1 MANFKKA
8 PLEITNSMP
17 KTLYEKVEQK
27 WHYCLNLE
35 RKIRETSLTQ
45 AMPKLSKEQIAKAI
59 KKYVVI
65 FVPKYRAFS
74 ILQNN
79 IEGVVKKTTQ
89 MWKGTYGLA
98 IVKVG
103 EQEPIEVKDDEDD
116 DTNEG
121 TVGRGIEMN
130 IDD

>member
-1 MANFKKA
+1 MMANFKKS
-8 PLEITNSMP
+8 PLEIANSMP
-17 KTLYEKVEQK
+17 KSLYERVEQK

-74 ILQNN
+74 IL
-79 IEGVVKKTTQ
+79 
-89 MWKGTYGLA
+89 
-98 IVKVG
+98 
-103 EQEPIEVKDDEDD
+103 
-116 DTNEG
+116 
-121 TVGRGIEMN
+121 
-130 IDD
+130 